1 MVNSGEFWGVELG
14 KWVKGDSAVSLTSIW
29 AVWVF
34 VGAVS
39 EESKECGGGRHP
51 SVLRGCDLQTRLC
64 QGLSIQMV
72 SLLDLSA
79 LFPGCLLILQERV
92 PMHMLN
98 YQSLQP
104 RHCFER
110 LQ

>member
-14 KWVKGDSAVSLTSIW
+14 KWVKGDFAISLTSIW
-29 AVWVF
+29 TVWVF

-64 QGLSIQMV
+64 QGLITYLVVQEPHV
-72 SLLDLSA
+72 CPWVTVTELS
-79 LFPGCLLILQERV
+79 
-92 PMHMLN
+92 
-98 YQSLQP
+98 
-104 RHCFER
+104 HCG
-110 LQ
+110 